1 MLRVPVPGGA
11 DLSLEHLVLDANGT
25 LTDRGELI
33 PRVGEALR
41 HLRGELALHLL
52 SADTFGTAEELAA
65 QLGAAFGRV
74 QSGAE
79 KTRYIERL
87 GAGSCVAVGNGRNDV
102 PMLEAAALGIA
113 VLGPEG
119 TAGAAVAAAD
129 VVTRSVE
136 EALVLLAEPKALTAT
151 LRA

>member
-1 MLRVPVPGGA
+1 MLHVPVPGGA

-33 PRVGEALR
+33 PRVWEALR
-41 HLRGELALHLL
+41 RLRRELALHLL

-74 QSGAE
+74 DSGPE
-79 KTRYIERL
+79 KARYVERL
-87 GAGSCVAVGNGRNDV
+87 GARSCVAVGNGRNDV

-119 TAGAAVAAAD
+119 TVGAAVAAAD
-129 VVTRSVE
+129 VVARSVE
-136 EALVLLAEPKALTAT
+136 EALVMLGEPKALMAT
-151 LRA
+151 LRP

>member
-1 MLRVPVPGGA
+1 MLRVQVPGGE

-25 LTDRGELI
+25 LTHRGELI
-33 PRVGEALR
+33 PRVAEALGR
-41 HLRGELALHLL
+41 LRGELALHLL

-65 QLGAAFGRV
+65 QLGAAFQRIE
-74 QSGAE
+74 SGAE
-79 KTRYIERL
+79 KARHIERL
-87 GAGSCVAVGNGRNDV
+87 GAAGCVAVGNGRNDV

-119 TAGAAVAAAD
+119 SAGAAVAAAD
-129 VVTRSVE
+129 VVARSIE
-136 EALVLLAEPKALTAT
+136 EALGLLAEPMALTAT

>member
-1 MLRVPVPGGA
+1 MLYVPMPEGG

-33 PRVGEALR
+33 PRVGKSLGR
-41 HLRGELALHLL
+41 LRGALALHLL

-74 QSGAE
+74 ESGAE
-79 KTRYIERL
+79 KARYTERL
-87 GAGSCVAVGNGRNDV
+87 GAASSVAVGNGRNEV
-102 PMLEAAALGIA
+102 PMLKAAALGIA

-129 VVTRSVE
+129 VVARSVE
-136 EALVLLAEPKALTAT
+136 EALVLLAEPKALMAT